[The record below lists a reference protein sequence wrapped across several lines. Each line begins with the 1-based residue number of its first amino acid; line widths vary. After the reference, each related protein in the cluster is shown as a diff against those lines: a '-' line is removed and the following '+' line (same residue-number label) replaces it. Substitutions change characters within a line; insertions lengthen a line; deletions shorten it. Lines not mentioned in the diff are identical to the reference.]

1 MKVEIS
7 GSGSPS
13 ALSSHHSLL
22 STQVSQHFLPVLT
35 SLSSIVIQPEFEFVC
50 PPGEPEHRQ
59 PVELAEQPRPSPD
72 QPHHPSAG
80 RPVQPPR
87 GRDDGGGAV
96 PHRGVQHP
104 RPPTRPCSP
113 PLPWACLSHQLAK
126 PPARFFQH
134 CRPSPPPK
142 EI

>member
-1 MKVEIS
+1 MIRDMIS
-7 GSGSPS
+7 LSPPTIES
-13 ALSSHHSLL
+13 ESVNCRQRIPLR
-22 STQVSQHFLPVLT
+22 PVLPPLP
-35 SLSSIVIQPEFEFVC
+35 SLH
-50 PPGEPEHRQ
+50 PGEPEHRQ
-59 PVELAEQPRPSPD
+59 PVELAEQPRPSSD

-96 PHRGVQHP
+96 PHRGVQPP